1 MAVSAAVTGAWV
13 RLYTSLIT
21 KGLWTIEQV
30 PAAYK
35 DAVATAVKQG
45 E

>member
-1 MAVSAAVTGAWV
+1 MASAAVTEAWV

-30 PAAYK
+30 PTAYK
-35 DAVATAVKQG
+35 DAVAEAIPKA
-45 E
+45 